1 MYVLC
6 SMLVI
11 GLICNLLV
19 RPVNPKRYMSTEGVA
34 KLQAANA
41 RTTGATQTGSF
52 GIGKGGFSFAVLI
65 FRAVVGI
72 PLAWGVSTTLQNAMQ
87 IF

>member
-19 RPVNPKRYMSTEGVA
+19 RLVNPKRYMSTEGVA

>member
-1 MYVLC
+1 LGVLF

-19 RPVNPKRYMSTEGVA
+19 RPVNPKWYMSTEEVA

-65 FRAVVGI
+65 FRAFVGV
-72 PLAWGVSTTLQNAMQ
+72 PLALGVSTTLQNAMQ